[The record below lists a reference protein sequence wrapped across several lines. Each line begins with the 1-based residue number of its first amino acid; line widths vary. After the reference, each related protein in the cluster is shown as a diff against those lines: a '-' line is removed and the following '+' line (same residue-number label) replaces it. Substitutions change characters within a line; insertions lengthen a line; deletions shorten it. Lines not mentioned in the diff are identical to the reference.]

1 MSKSGRLQDESV
13 VFSRNIDWNLFK
25 VFREIARHGGVGAAA
40 RALNRQQPSVSAALK
55 RLEEHVGVP
64 LCVRSSRGIALTA
77 FGRELL
83 ATCEGMYA
91 SVQHIPRAADMEKHD
106 VRGQVILRVISNLH
120 LVTQLNEVFA
130 DFHQRHPHVEI
141 KLDVAPW
148 RFVVDSLKAG
158 DVELGIGFDDGLDVD
173 LLKVPVLHQV
183 QQLYC
188 GPDHPLSGQPPSEPA
203 QLIDEPFVLTNDEP
217 RPYGQYRQRYGL
229 GQQVGGLAD
238 NLQERMWL
246 IELGIGIGFLPKPI
260 VQTSTFANKLW
271 PLLPDS
277 SAPVCTI
284 YFMAAANKRRSAP
297 AQLLWDTALRHLG
310 QYESARLNTETL
322 NAETRSAAIAHA

>member
-1 MSKSGRLQDESV
+1 MSKSGSLLDE

-40 RALNRQQPSVSAALK
+40 RALNRQQPSISAALK
-55 RLEEHVGVP
+55 RLEAHVGVP
-64 LCVRSSRGIALTA
+64 LCVRSSRGIELTA

-91 SVQHIPRAADMEKHD
+91 SIQRIPRAAQMEKQD
-106 VRGQVILRVISNLH
+106 VRGQVTLRVISNLH
-120 LVTQLNEVFA
+120 LVAELNEVFA
-130 DFHQRHPHVEI
+130 DFHQRHPHIEI

-158 DVELGIGFDDGLDVD
+158 DVELGIGFDDELDSD
-173 LLKVPVLHQV
+173 LLRVPVLHQI

-188 GPDHPLSGQPPSEPA
+188 GPDHRLSGQHPAEPTE
-203 QLIDEPFVLTNDEP
+203 LLNEPFVLTNDEP
-217 RPYGQYRQRYGL
+217 HQYGQYRRRYGL
-229 GQQVGGLAD
+229 GQQVGGIAD

-246 IELGIGIGFLPKPI
+246 IELGMGIGFLPKPI
-260 VQTSTFANKLW
+260 VEASTFANRLW

-277 SAPVCTI
+277 GAPVCTI
-284 YFMAAANKRRSAP
+284 YFMAAANKPRSAP
-297 AQLLWDTALRHLG
+297 AQLLWDTAMRHLG
-310 QYESARLNTETL
+310 KRETARSGSETARAAMT
-322 NAETRSAAIAHA
+322 NA

>member
-1 MSKSGRLQDESV
+1 MSKSGRLLDESV

-40 RALNRQQPSVSAALK
+40 RALNRQQPSISAALK
-55 RLEEHVGVP
+55 RLEAHVGVA
-64 LCVRSSRGIALTA
+64 LCVRSSRGIVLTA

-83 ATCEGMYA
+83 ATCEGIYA
-91 SVQHIPRAADMEKHD
+91 SIQHIPRAADLEKRD
-106 VRGQVILRVISNLH
+106 VRGQVTLRVISNLH
-120 LVTQLNEVFA
+120 LVTELNEVFA
-130 DFHQRHPHVEI
+130 DFHQRHPHIEI

-148 RFVVDSLKAG
+148 RLVVDSLKAG
-158 DVELGIGFDDGLDVD
+158 DVELGIGFDDGLDSD
-173 LLKVPVLHQV
+173 LLKVPVLHQI

-188 GPDHPLSGQPPSEPA
+188 GPDHPLSGQPPIEPA
-203 QLIDEPFVLTNDEP
+203 QLINEHFVLTNDEP
-217 RPYGQYRQRYGL
+217 RPYGQYRRRYGL

-246 IELGIGIGFLPKPI
+246 IELGMGIGFLPKPI
-260 VQTSTFANKLW
+260 VEASTFANTLW
-271 PLLPDS
+271 PLLTET

-310 QYESARLNTETL
+310 QRESVRPYREAGS
-322 NAETRSAAIAHA
+322 AEIAHV